1 MYEPIPDDSPL
12 WQGDIID
19 HCPLVRLLDDP
30 ALTAGPS
37 MEPHVGQARVIILT
51 QACDLA
57 QSKTTKAL
65 IAVMSEAHTL
75 VEQGILKPATIR
87 DTIRRHQVFGWYFL
101 PAGTS
106 PVTFPESIV
115 DLRELHT
122 VHRSVLERLIAEG
135 KRVCRLATPY
145 REHLAQ
151 HFGVTYMRIGLPEQY
166 ETEP

>member
-1 MYEPIPDDSPL
+1 
-12 WQGDIID
+12 
-19 HCPLVRLLDDP
+19 
-30 ALTAGPS
+30 
-37 MEPHVGQARVIILT
+37 
-51 QACDLA
+51 
-57 QSKTTKAL
+57 
-65 IAVMSEAHTL
+65 
-75 VEQGILKPATIR
+75 LKPATIR

-115 DLRELHT
+115 DLRELHR
-122 VHRSVLERLIAEG
+122 VPRGVLEQLIAEG
-135 KRVCRLATPY
+135 KRVCHLATPY